1 MKQFNEEEH
10 PRNSEGEFISKD
22 LQGLSA
28 EQLKQK
34 ILSEQKSSMQ
44 EKKIAKNKSE
54 FFGEEFKG
62 YKGATAIEKLL
73 KEKRGHIKNAFERPE
88 IGGIDLVW
96 GDERGGLLHT
106 ITQRD
111 KKLVEGKGTISGM
124 DMVLKIPEI
133 IGKGVVDNDDKGR
146 INIDYEGYR
155 VGILPTIYED
165 KVNWIVTAMELLK

>member
-1 MKQFNEEEH
+1 MKKFNDEEH

-22 LQGLSA
+22 LQDLSA

-34 ILSEQKSSMQ
+34 ILSEQIPK
-44 EKKIAKNKSE
+44 EKKGKSKEE

-62 YKGATAIEKLL
+62 VKGKDAIEKLL

-96 GDERGGLLHT
+96 GDVHGGLSHT

-111 KKLVEGKGTISGM
+111 KKLAEGKGTISGI
-124 DMVLKIPEI
+124 DMVMKIPEI
-133 IGKGVVDNDDKGR
+133 IGKGIVDNDDKGR
-146 INIDYEGYR
+146 INIDYAGYR

-165 KVNWIVTAMELLK
+165 KVNWIVTAMELLE